1 MMNNEASTPLTPDDF
16 AAFTQ
21 TKDPNVVLGLTLGME
36 IETRSRSYYQSVTQK
51 MPTDKRLILKFLAN
65 EELDHYKTLL
75 AFKTALQ
82 QQNSW
87 IDLTPQQRR
96 RFRLPRLYMGK
107 RSPPFIPDDATDTDI
122 ILAAMNAEKRA
133 EQFYLRVGAKV
144 KEAKAQVFFKA
155 LARFERGHYNVL
167 KGLL

>member
-1 MMNNEASTPLTPDDF
+1 MNNDTLSLTPDDF
-16 AAFTQ
+16 APFTHVV
-21 TKDPNVVLGLTLGME
+21 DPNIVLGLTLGME
-36 IETRSRSYYQSVTQK
+36 VETRSRSYYQSAAQK
-51 MPTDKRLILKFLAN
+51 LPEDKRLILKFLAN

-87 IDLTPQQRR
+87 IELNPQQRR
-96 RFRLPRLYMGK
+96 RFRLPRLFVGK
-107 RSPPFIPDDATDTDI
+107 RSPPYFPDDASDADI
-122 ILAAMNAEKRA
+122 ILASMTAEKKA

-144 KEAKAQVFFKA
+144 KEAKAQLFFKA
-155 LARFERGHYNVL
+155 LARFERGHYTVL

>member
-1 MMNNEASTPLTPDDF
+1 MENDAPTPFTSNDF
-16 AAFTQ
+16 TAFTQ
-21 TKDPNVVLGLTLGME
+21 TTDPNIVLGLTLGME
-36 IETRSRSYYQSVTQK
+36 IEIRSRSYYQSVAQNVS
-51 MPTDKRLILKFLAN
+51 TDKRLILKFLAN
-65 EELDHYKTLL
+65 EELDHYKTLR
-75 AFKTALQ
+75 AFQTALQ

-87 IDLTPQQRR
+87 IELSPQQRR

-107 RSPPFIPDDATDTDI
+107 RSPPFIPSDATETDI

-144 KEAKAQVFFKA
+144 KDAKAQLFFKA

-167 KGLL
+167 KDLL

>member
-1 MMNNEASTPLTPDDF
+1 MYNDATTPFTPNDF
-16 AAFTQ
+16 ADLTR
-21 TKDPNVVLGLTLGME
+21 TVDPNVVLGLTLGME
-36 IETRSRSYYQSVTQK
+36 IETRSRSYYQSVAQK
-51 MPTDKRLILKFLAN
+51 MSTDKRLILKFLAN

-75 AFKTALQ
+75 TFKTALQ
-82 QQNSW
+82 QQSSW
-87 IDLTPQQRR
+87 IELNPQQRR

-107 RSPPFIPDDATDTDI
+107 RSPPFIPDDAAETDI

-144 KEAKAQVFFKA
+144 KEAKTQVFFKA